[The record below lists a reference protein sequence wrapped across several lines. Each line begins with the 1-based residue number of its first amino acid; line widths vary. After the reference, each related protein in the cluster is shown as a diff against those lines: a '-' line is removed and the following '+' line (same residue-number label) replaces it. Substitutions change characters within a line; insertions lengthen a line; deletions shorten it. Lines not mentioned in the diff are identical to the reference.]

1 MRLIDADEL
10 REAWLEWNPYEI
22 IEANTVLES
31 IDWVETIDAVE
42 VVRCKD
48 CKSRSTYNTFCWVTD
63 TEVPDDHFCSY
74 GERREP

>member
-42 VVRCKD
+42 VVRCRD
-48 CKSRSTYNTFCWVTD
+48 CKYWDDEDRCKLAWTMPDEYCSR
-63 TEVPDDHFCSY
+63 
-74 GERREP
+74 GEKKNHETH